1 MTLLLAGVNGP
12 AEAENAVARG
22 ADIIDLR
29 GDATPEGL
37 REVLAAVAGRR
48 ASGAGAAEVS
58 QLAALAD
65 TGVDYIKVLARGD
78 ADVIAA
84 ASPLAHRASLLG
96 IALAEDGIDEASIK
110 AMAAGGF

>member
-12 AEAENAVARG
+12 AEAEAAVARG

-29 GDATPEGL
+29 GDATPETL

-48 ASGAGAAEVS
+48 AVSAGASDPA

-65 TGVDYIKVLARGD
+65 TGLDYLKVLTRWD
-78 ADVIAA
+78 AEAIAA
-84 ASPLAHRASLLG
+84 AAPVARRTSLLG
-96 IALAEDGIDEASIK
+96 IALAED
-110 AMAAGGF
+110 